1 MKNLLRLTAIFA
13 FCAFAVALQAKPAIQ
28 VSRTE
33 AAQAAPGP
41 AEAKTEQG
49 KPGEALAE
57 RSNEAAGKEEKSE
70 DQEELLKHSAMVK
83 NFAKWTGLQ
92 DHLRAA
98 YWIFTAL
105 NFALLL
111 AALRKLVPF
120 LMRYFEIPFAYQ
132 RRERV
137 KAGLDDARKASD
149 DANRRLSEIESK
161 LSRLD
166 VDIAAIRAE
175 AEAVNKAEEAR
186 MQASIEE
193 ERRKIV
199 LSSQQE
205 VEAAASQ
212 ARRELKIYAADLAV
226 SLAEK
231 KINVDEATDKALVR
245 SFTEQINAGKDG
257 R

>member
-1 MKNLLRLTAIFA
+1 VKYLLRIVAVLVATF
-13 FCAFAVALQAKPAIQ
+13 FAVSLQAKSSIQATEPTHASPATESKAEPQKPGQALVEESKDAAAGHEEKGGDEEEKLKESASVRWIAQ
-28 VSRTE
+28 KLGITPHHAYLIFVWLNFLVIAAVIGKYLIKYLPGMFRSRTASIKQSME
-33 AAQAAPGP
+33 
-41 AEAKTEQG
+41 
-49 KPGEALAE
+49 
-57 RSNEAAGKEEKSE
+57 
-70 DQEELLKHSAMVK
+70 
-83 NFAKWTGLQ
+83 
-92 DHLRAA
+92 
-98 YWIFTAL
+98 
-105 NFALLL
+105 
-111 AALRKLVPF
+111 
-120 LMRYFEIPFAYQ
+120 
-132 RRERV
+132 
-137 KAGLDDARKASD
+137 DARKASEE
-149 DANRRLSEIESK
+149 ANRRLGDIESK

-205 VEAAASQ
+205 IEAAAAH
-212 ARRELKIYAADLAV
+212 ARRELKVYAADLAI

-245 SFTEQINAGKDG
+245 SFTEQINTGKDG

>member
-1 MKNLLRLTAIFA
+1 VKNLLRVIAVLVATL
-13 FCAFAVALQAKPAIQ
+13 FAVSLQAKSPI
-28 VSRTE
+28 
-33 AAQAAPGP
+33 QAAHTESAQTAP
-41 AEAKTEQG
+41 AAESKAEPQ

-57 RSNEAAGKEEKSE
+57 ESKEAAGGEKSE
-70 DQEELLKHSAMVK
+70 DQEELLKHSAMVEK
-83 NFAKWTGLQ
+83 FAHWTGLQ
-92 DHLRAA
+92 NHLLLA
-98 YWIFTAL
+98 YWIFTIL
-105 NFALLL
+105 NFAILL

-137 KAGLDDARKASD
+137 RAGLEDARKASEE
-149 DANRRLSEIESK
+149 ANRRLGEIENK

-193 ERRKIV
+193 ERRKVV
-199 LSSQQE
+199 LGSQQE
-205 VEAAASQ
+205 IEAAAAQ
-212 ARRELKIYAADLAV
+212 ARRELRVYAADLAV

-231 KINVDEATDKALVR
+231 KIHVDEATDKALVR

>member
-1 MKNLLRLTAIFA
+1 VKNLLRILAVFVATF
-13 FCAFAVALQAKPAIQ
+13 FAVSLQAKASFQ
-28 VSRTE
+28 TGHAES
-33 AAQAAPGP
+33 AQAAPA
-41 AEAKTEQG
+41 AETKAEGQ
-49 KPGEALAE
+49 KPGQALVE
-57 RSNEAAGKEEKSE
+57 ESKEAATGKEENSE
-70 DQEELLKHSAMVK
+70 DQEEVLKHSAMVRK
-83 NFAKWTGLQ
+83 FARWTGLEN
-92 DHLRAA
+92 HPLLA
-98 YWIFTAL
+98 YWVFTIL

-120 LMRYFEIPFAYQ
+120 LMRYFEIPFAHQ

-137 KAGLDDARKASD
+137 RAGLEDARKASD
-149 DANRRLSEIESK
+149 EANRRLGDIENK

-205 VEAAASQ
+205 IEAAAAQ
-212 ARRELKIYAADLAV
+212 ARRELKVYAADLAI

-245 SFTEQINAGKDG
+245 SFTEQINSGKDG